1 MAVTD
6 VLEGAPAG
14 RPRANGSGRGA
25 AAADRCLE
33 ELLGALRGARAG
45 NLGAR
50 LDADR
55 PGLLGEVAGAW
66 NDLMETHQSFIGGVV
81 TIARVVGREGRMT
94 ERLRLDDA
102 PGAWADGVDAINS
115 LTDDL
120 VRPTTEVARVIVAVA
135 DGDLSQKMALEI
147 EGQPVKGEFLRI
159 GTAVNT
165 MVDQL
170 SSFADEVT
178 RVARE
183 VGTEGKLGGQAEVEG
198 VSGTWKDLTE
208 NVNQLASNLT
218 SQVRNIAQVTTAV
231 ARGDLSQKITV
242 DVKGEILELK
252 DTINTM
258 VDQLGSFA
266 DEVTRVAKE
275 VGTEGK
281 LGGQARVEGVS
292 GTWKALT
299 ENVNQL
305 ASNLTTQVRNIAQ
318 VTTAVARG
326 DLSQKITVDAR
337 GEVAALRDTINTMV
351 DQLRSF
357 AAEVTRV
364 AREVGIEGR
373 LGGQAQV
380 EGVSGTWKDLTENVN
395 QLASNLT
402 SQVRNIAQVTTAVA
416 RGDLSQKITVDVKGE
431 ILELK
436 DTINTMVDQLRSF
449 ADEVTRVAREVGTEG
464 KLGGQAEVEGVSGT
478 WKKLTDN
485 VNFMAGNLTSQVR
498 AIATVTTAVANGDL
512 SKKITV
518 DARGEIL
525 ELKSTINTMVDQ
537 LGSFADEVTRVA
549 REVGTEGKLGGQ
561 ARVEGV
567 SGTWKGLT
575 ENVNQLAS
583 NLTTQVR
590 AIAEVSTAVTRGD
603 LTRQISVEAQG
614 EVAELKDNINQMIAN
629 LRETT
634 QKNAEQDWLKTNLAR
649 IGATLQGQRDITTV
663 SRLIM
668 SELTPLVGAQ
678 YGAFFLADRDSGQPS
693 LQMVASYGYTPQK
706 KVPTRFAFG
715 EGLVGQTAVERKTI
729 FLAETPTR
737 YIRIASGLGQ
747 AQPASLVVLPILFE
761 EEVLGVIELAS
772 FDRFS
777 ENYRSFLDQL
787 MSTIGVVINTIIAN
801 MRTEALLDQ
810 SQRLTRE
817 LQIQQ
822 EELKRS
828 NAELEAQARSLTE
841 SELLL
846 HRQRQELEET
856 NQAIEAAR
864 QSLEEKAAQ
873 LAVSSKY
880 KSEFLANMSHELRT
894 PLNSVLILAKLL
906 ADNSEGNLNAKQMS
920 YARTIH
926 TAGSDLLNLI
936 SDILDL
942 EKVEAGKMSIN
953 RARVRVNDVRDYVQ
967 LTFGPVAAEKGLTFI
982 TDIAETV
989 PATIVTDE
997 QRVQQIIKN
1006 LLSNAFKFTHEGMV
1020 RLSVDLASAEQEYV
1034 NPSLREAE
1042 QVIRFS
1048 VSDTGIGVPP
1058 DKLRLIFE
1066 AFQQADGTTSRKYGG
1081 TGLGLSIS
1089 REMARLL
1096 GGEVQ
1101 VASEV
1106 GRGSTFRLFLPAHQ
1120 QSADARVGLHL
1131 VPELLVGRQVDLEGA
1146 GLFGARTQLSE
1157 SAESVTTTEARD
1169 DRDLLEP
1176 GDDVDLVVTEVSS
1189 LGDLV
1194 VEELHRRGRRA
1205 LVASSSVGVL
1215 PLVHAFQP
1223 RAVVIALSSPGSES
1237 LTLLSRLKHD
1247 LAVRHIPT
1255 GVFTDERVRP
1265 SALAA
1270 GAALCVASAPG
1281 PREIADTLDHLRTL
1295 ITRADRRVLIVD
1307 DDASVRLALGGLVGM
1322 IEGLSVV
1329 TASSWAEARSALDSG
1344 SFDCLILDLG
1354 LPDGEG
1360 LSQIEELAHQAS
1372 FESLPILVYTGREL
1386 EAVEEARI
1394 RRLAR
1399 SIVIKDAHSPERMM
1413 SELSLFLHLPPSA
1426 LPDEQR
1432 EMVAE
1437 LYTSDSI
1444 VRGRKVMI
1452 IDDDVR
1458 NVFALTGALEDHGL
1472 DVVFAENGRRG
1483 IERLLEHPDV
1493 CLVLMDIMMPE
1504 MDGYETIRAIRS
1516 MPDLERLPIIALTAK
1531 AMRDDREKSIAAG
1544 ASDYITK
1551 PVDVDQLLQ
1560 LMRMWLHR

>member
-1 MAVTD
+1 MLTTAQRWSTIFRACRDPQHRCPRHPGSLGIGVSATRRGRRLESGGRRLTAELPRRKVVAVTD

-66 NDLMETHQSFIGGVV
+66 NDLMETHQSFIGGGGA
-81 TIARVVGREGRMT
+81 IARVVGREGRMT

-135 DGDLSQKMALEI
+135 VGDLSQKMALEI

-183 VGTEGKLGGQAEVEG
+183 VGTEGKLGGQAE
-198 VSGTWKDLTE
+198 
-208 NVNQLASNLT
+208 
-218 SQVRNIAQVTTAV
+218 
-231 ARGDLSQKITV
+231 
-242 DVKGEILELK
+242 
-252 DTINTM
+252 
-258 VDQLGSFA
+258 
-266 DEVTRVAKE
+266 
-275 VGTEGK
+275 
-281 LGGQARVEGVS
+281 
-292 GTWKALT
+292 
-299 ENVNQL
+299 
-305 ASNLTTQVRNIAQ
+305 
-318 VTTAVARG
+318 
-326 DLSQKITVDAR
+326 
-337 GEVAALRDTINTMV
+337 
-351 DQLRSF
+351 
-357 AAEVTRV
+357 
-364 AREVGIEGR
+364 
-373 LGGQAQV
+373 V

-737 YIRIASGLGQ
+737 SIRIASGLGQ

-828 NAELEAQARSLTE
+828 NAELEAQAKSLTE

-864 QSLEEKAAQ
+864 QSLEEKAGQ

-906 ADNSEGNLNAKQMS
+906 ADNSEGNLSAKQMS

-926 TAGSDLLNLI
+926 TAGSDL
-936 SDILDL
+936 
-942 EKVEAGKMSIN
+942 
-953 RARVRVNDVRDYVQ
+953 
-967 LTFGPVAAEKGLTFI
+967 LTFI

-1444 VRGRKVMI
+1444 VRGRQVMI